1 MEIVLLLILTGLL
14 SVIMFFSLKKLIESL
29 NKDSQK
35 YYFKT
40 MQALDKKIEEKNKE
54 TNEEKINNEF
64 YEEDKKKVE
73 VKEGIDKSLLDIY
86 NNADYENENA
96 LKIAN
101 KVDAIFKIDED
112 KIISDFVKNNTVN
125 ENYKYYQSIYDR
137 FSPNLIYKLKM
148 LDKENQINE
157 ISKMLNEE
165 EYKVFYDYLKSHKFK
180 LNRFLLDFELNIEK
194 TNPVIEVITG
204 DKSKN
209 YNHINP
215 YVKTS
220 YSDDIYKGIIIKYQD
235 RIYDYSIN
243 ERDV

>member
-54 TNEEKINNEF
+54 TNVEIKNKEF

-73 VKEGIDKSLLDIY
+73 EKEGIDKSLLDIY

-112 KIISDFVKNNTVN
+112 KIISDFVKNNIVN

-165 EYKVFYDYLKSHKFK
+165 EYKVFDDYLKSHKFK

>member
-86 NNADYENENA
+86 NNADYENGNA

-112 KIISDFVKNNTVN
+112 KIISDFVKNNTVD

-148 LDKENQINE
+148 LNKDNQINE
-157 ISKMLNEE
+157 ISKMLNED
-165 EYKVFYDYLKSHKFK
+165 EYKVFYDYLTHHKFK

-204 DKSKN
+204 DKNKN

>member
-1 MEIVLLLILTGLL
+1 MEIVLLLILTGIL

-54 TNEEKINNEF
+54 TNVEITNKEF

-73 VKEGIDKSLLDIY
+73 RKEGIDKSLLDIY

>member
-54 TNEEKINNEF
+54 TNEEITNKEF

-165 EYKVFYDYLKSHKFK
+165 EYKLFYDYLKSHKFK

>member
-86 NNADYENENA
+86 NNADYENGNA

-112 KIISDFVKNNTVN
+112 KIISSFVKNNTVD

-148 LDKENQINE
+148 LNKENQINE
-157 ISKMLNEE
+157 ISKMLNED
-165 EYKVFYDYLKSHKFK
+165 EYKVFYDYLKYHKFK

-204 DKSKN
+204 DKNKN

>member
-54 TNEEKINNEF
+54 YSNGIINNEEN
-64 YEEDKKKVE
+64 EEDKKKVE
-73 VKEGIDKSLLDIY
+73 KSFAIDKTLLDIY

-101 KVDAIFKIDED
+101 KVDQIFKVDED
-112 KIISDFVKNNTVN
+112 KIISDFVKNNEVD

-148 LDKENQINE
+148 LDKDNQIKE
-157 ISKMLNEE
+157 ISKMLSDE
-165 EYKVFYDYLKSHKFK
+165 EYKVFYDYVKTHKFK
-180 LNRFLLDFELNIEK
+180 LNKFLLDFELNIEK

-204 DKSKN
+204 DKNKN

>member
-86 NNADYENENA
+86 NNADYENGNA

-112 KIISDFVKNNTVN
+112 KIISDFVKNNTVD
-125 ENYKYYQSIYDR
+125 ENYKY
-137 FSPNLIYKLKM
+137 
-148 LDKENQINE
+148 
-157 ISKMLNEE
+157 
-165 EYKVFYDYLKSHKFK
+165 
-180 LNRFLLDFELNIEK
+180 LNREEDLGIEGLRKAKRSYKPEFLLKKF
-194 TNPVIEVITG
+194 T
-204 DKSKN
+204 
-209 YNHINP
+209 
-215 YVKTS
+215 VKVN
-220 YSDDIYKGIIIKYQD
+220 Q
-235 RIYDYSIN
+235 
-243 ERDV
+243 

>member
-54 TNEEKINNEF
+54 TNEEKINNEC

-86 NNADYENENA
+86 NNADYENGNA

-112 KIISDFVKNNTVN
+112 KIISDFVKNNTVD

-148 LDKENQINE
+148 LNKDNQINE
-157 ISKMLNEE
+157 ISKMLNED
-165 EYKVFYDYLKSHKFK
+165 EYKVFYDYLKHHKFK
-180 LNRFLLDFELNIEK
+180 LYRFLLDFELNIEK

-204 DKSKN
+204 DKNKN

>member
-1 MEIVLLLILTGLL
+1 MEIVLLIILTGFL

-54 TNEEKINNEF
+54 TNVEITNKEF

-73 VKEGIDKSLLDIY
+73 RKEGIDKSLLDIY

-157 ISKMLNEE
+157 ISKMLNED
-165 EYKVFYDYLKSHKFK
+165 EYKVFYDYLKGHKFK

>member
-14 SVIMFFSLKKLIESL
+14 SVVMFFSLKKLIESL

-54 TNEEKINNEF
+54 TNEEKINKEF

>member
-54 TNEEKINNEF
+54 TNVEITNKEF

-73 VKEGIDKSLLDIY
+73 RKEGIDKSLLDIY

-148 LDKENQINE
+148 LDQENQINE
-157 ISKMLNEE
+157 ISKMLNED

>member
-112 KIISDFVKNNTVN
+112 KIISSFVKNNTVD

-148 LDKENQINE
+148 LNKDNQINE
-157 ISKMLNEE
+157 ISKMLNED
-165 EYKVFYDYLKSHKFK
+165 EYKVFYDYLKYHKFK

-204 DKSKN
+204 DKNKN